1 MRVALGAAA
10 LLAVAR
16 IAPAQTPEPPSLGP
30 TWTDV
35 MYPKLFWTPRDGL
48 TVGGYYA
55 LIAPLGFA
63 DFDRPPAYRVAFTL
77 NGQIS
82 TSGSRELLLEARMP
96 DLFRGWRVVATL
108 NAQRRA
114 RENYF
119 GIGNTASHDP
129 ANVTP
134 AQEHFYRSLNV
145 RLMARGEI
153 QRQVIGP
160 LRVLAGV
167 HAERWRVD
175 TLPGPSQLRLD
186 LLAGRDPTITRPTNE
201 VAFRAGL
208 VFDARDS
215 EPAPRRGALIEAI
228 HSVAD
233 PDVAGDL
240 QYQRTTVSAAAYLSV
255 IPQLVLAA
263 RVAGERMTG
272 TPRLGSYYVM
282 EASDRPF
289 VALGGA
295 ASHRA
300 LYQNRFLGR
309 SKLLANF
316 DVRYDVFAVPTLAYL
331 TVVGFVDAGRVFE
344 TEVFEVTT
352 RDLKVGGGA
361 GLFLQFGRAGILGT
375 TVGKGPDGITVQAH
389 TKWSF

>member
-1 MRVALGAAA
+1 MRVALGALA
-10 LLAVAR
+10 LLSLAR
-16 IAPAQTPEPPSLGP
+16 SAPAQTPDQPALGP
-30 TWTDV
+30 VWTDV
-35 MYPKLFWTPRDGL
+35 AYPKLFWTPRHGL

-63 DFDRPPAYRVAFTL
+63 DFDRPPAYRSALTV

-96 DLFRGWRVVATL
+96 DLFRGWRLVATL
-108 NAQRRA
+108 NGQRRT

-119 GIGNTASHDP
+119 GIGNDAVYDDG
-129 ANVTP
+129 NVTE
-134 AQEHFYRSLNV
+134 AQPHFYRSLNV
-145 RLMARGEI
+145 RLMARGEV

-167 HAERWRVD
+167 HAERWRID
-175 TLPGPSQLRLD
+175 TLPGPGQLRLD
-186 LLAGRDPTITRPTNE
+186 LAAGRDPTITRPTNE

-215 EPAPRRGALIEAI
+215 EPAPRRGMLIEVI
-228 HSVAD
+228 HAVAD
-233 PDVAGDL
+233 PDIAGDL
-240 QYQRTTVSAAAYLSV
+240 DYQRTTVNVAGYLPV
-255 IPQLVLAA
+255 LPQLVIAA

-282 EASDRPF
+282 EASDRPLH
-289 VALGGA
+289 ALGGS

-300 LYQNRFLGR
+300 LYRNRFLGPG
-309 SKLLANF
+309 KLFANF
-316 DVRYDVFAVPTLAYL
+316 DVRYDVFAVPTLARL
-331 TVVGFVDAGRVFE
+331 TLVGFLDAGRVFD
-344 TEVFEVTT
+344 TDAFELTT
-352 RDLKVGGGA
+352 RDMNVGGGL
-361 GLFLQFGRAGILGT
+361 GLFMQFGRAGILGT

-389 TKWSF
+389 TRWSY